1 MPHMGSSHFGVLGRM
16 DALVQT
22 SFMVGTNA
30 NGITDGP
37 IGQVSF
43 FATPSRN
50 QDVFKE
56 QKLDSCI
63 QKSFDGFSRS
73 INDGLALYIKTCIQD
88 HLASGRSSDGFQKR
102 VKLSVVRRRD
112 SLNPC
117 GPVHVSDSR
126 QAAAMLWADVY
137 GRNHVRKFC
146 LRRGVKPFV
155 DFA

>member
-1 MPHMGSSHFGVLGRM
+1 M

-56 QKLDSCI
+56 QKLE
-63 QKSFDGFSRS
+63 RS
-73 INDGLALYIKTCIQD
+73 LTC
-88 HLASGRSSDGFQKR
+88 
-102 VKLSVVRRRD
+102 
-112 SLNPC
+112 P
-117 GPVHVSDSR
+117 
-126 QAAAMLWADVY
+126 
-137 GRNHVRKFC
+137 
-146 LRRGVKPFV
+146 LRAISK
-155 DFA
+155 